1 MRLELTGITTGGE
14 RVLLP
19 LPLSL
24 RFEADRDIPCD
35 ALNCVLPLPEPS
47 PSLCEVTLRLE
58 GETVFNGIV
67 DRQTEEKSDRG
78 SLLRLECRSKA
89 ALLLDN
95 EVKPYIY
102 FQLTSGQLYERYA
115 APCGIRGYQFPYET
129 KKNFLQVKKGWS
141 NWRVIEEYCRLVYG
155 ASPYVNREQVLLLEP
170 VNRRQHI
177 LSNQLRVGLPYSSVS
192 VQYRNDK
199 LISRLYMKTAT
210 EAYGYYYGVVID
222 NPNAQSRRVRRER
235 YYHPD
240 NAVPIYAKSETQ
252 RIIDESNRESFRVT
266 VALPGFCPVDIGD
279 RVAMPDEDLPP
290 LIVSGVSLRM
300 DGSGILTR
308 MTLIDGRYAETA

>member
-1 MRLELTGITTGGE
+1 MKLELTGITTGGV

-19 LPLSL
+19 PPLSL
-24 RFEADRDIPCD
+24 AFEADRYVPCD
-35 ALNCVLPLPEPS
+35 ALNCTFPLSEPC
-47 PSLCEVTLRLE
+47 PSLCEIALRVE
-58 GETVFNGIV
+58 GETVFDGIV
-67 DRQTEEKSDRG
+67 DRQTKEKSEQG
-78 SLLRLECRSKA
+78 KLLRLECRSTA

-115 APCGIRGYQFPYET
+115 APCGVRGFRFPYEA

-155 ASPYVNREQVLLLEP
+155 AAPYLDREHILVLEP
-170 VNRRQHI
+170 TNRRQYV
-177 LSNQLRVGLPYSSVS
+177 LSNRLRDGLPYSGVT

-210 EAYGYYYGVVID
+210 EAYGSYYGVVID
-222 NPNAQSRRVRRER
+222 NPAAQARRVRRER

-240 NAVPIYAKSETQ
+240 NAVPLYAKSETQ
-252 RIIDESNRESFRVT
+252 RILDESNRESFRVT
-266 VALPGFCPVDIGD
+266 ATLPGLCPANIGD
-279 RVAMPDEDLPP
+279 RVTLPDEDLPP
-290 LIVSGVSLRM
+290 LVVSAIACRLDAGGV
-300 DGSGILTR
+300 LTR
-308 MTLIDGRYAETA
+308 LTMTDRRYAA